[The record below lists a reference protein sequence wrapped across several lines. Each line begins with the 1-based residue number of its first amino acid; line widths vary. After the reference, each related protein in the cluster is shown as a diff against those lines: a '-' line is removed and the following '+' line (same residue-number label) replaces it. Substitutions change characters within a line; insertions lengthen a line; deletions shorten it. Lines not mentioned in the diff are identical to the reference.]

1 MRYFFTL
8 GLMLILLSVSRAYAQ
23 IEITYSDMAND
34 GDGYIYAVRTFRVGE
49 LSLQELNRKGWDV
62 SGYVPDTYDTVRYYN
77 KRRSKQGKLFPNSE
91 LVRFQTKKNMEF
103 ITMDSTKIRM
113 QGLIN
118 DYLGLKAAVVIVF
131 PTDLTMYKFPLRQG
145 SYISDSISKKFVS
158 SYGLSQFADSV
169 RIDLD
174 MRTES
179 YFDTCLTIKTPQDTY
194 EALRERNYIY
204 KNMVA
209 YKNSHLMGWRPAP
222 EFSTKTKA
230 IYYRWYAKGAG
241 IPVLEVETDNFD
253 NVRFI
258 RYQYRAPMEV
268 AIEKEDVKCHG
279 QKTGVAKAV
288 VSGGT
293 PDYKYLWSN
302 GKTTKEI
309 KDLPAG
315 EYSVTVTDC
324 KGNVATQKVV
334 ITQPKAPLELRI
346 DFRDIRCYG
355 EHDAYL
361 KALVSGGTEPYYIVW
376 SNDLE
381 VPELVNQGTGVY
393 GCVVRDANRCFV
405 WDSVEV
411 RAPGTSFTFS
421 PAITHSPCHGEARGE
436 LRFDV
441 HGGDRPYRFWLD
453 GKECKEEMPD
463 IMAGTYTMKATDKW
477 GCTLERTAEVKQPEK
492 PMDATAEIKHV
503 TCHGGNN
510 GGITLKVT
518 GGTPGYTYT
527 WSNEATSRDVG
538 RLGAGEYKLTIHD
551 AIHCTLSKS
560 FVITEPSEPLSMQC
574 DVTHVSTH
582 GGNNGMIKVTP
593 HGGQSPYR
601 ITLNNKEKT
610 PIIERLKMGSY
621 SVKVEDKN
629 DCSVIETIIISEQ
642 GAED

>member
-1 MRYFFTL
+1 ML
-8 GLMLILLSVSRAYAQ
+8 LLMSLSKLYAQ
-23 IEITYSDMAND
+23 VEIDCSDMAHD
-34 GDGYIYAVRTFRVGE
+34 GDGYIYAVRTYRVGE
-49 LSLQELNRKGWDV
+49 LNVQQLNRNGWDV
-62 SGYVPDTYDTVRYYN
+62 SDVVPDTYDTVRYYN
-77 KRRSKQGKLFPNSE
+77 KRRSKHGKLFPNSD
-91 LVRFQTKKNMEF
+91 LVKFQTKKNMEF
-103 ITMDSTKIRM
+103 ITMDSSKVRM

-131 PTDLTMYKFPLRQG
+131 PTDLTIYKFPLKKG

-158 SYGLSQFADSV
+158 SYGLQQFADSV
-169 RIDLD
+169 RIDID
-174 MRTES
+174 MRSES
-179 YFDTCLTIKTPQDTY
+179 FFDTCMTIKTPQGEY
-194 EALRERNYIY
+194 LALRERNTIY

-230 IYYRWYAKGAG
+230 IYYRWYVKGAG
-241 IPVLEVETDNFD
+241 IAVLEVETDHFD
-253 NVRFI
+253 NVRYM
-258 RYQYRAPMEV
+258 RYQYQAPMDV

-279 QKTGVAKAV
+279 QRTGTAKAV

-293 PDYKYLWSN
+293 PDYKFLWSN
-302 GKTTKEI
+302 GKKTQQI
-309 KDLPAG
+309 DSLPAG

-334 ITQPKAPLELRI
+334 ISQPEAPLKLKI
-346 DFRDIRCYG
+346 DYRDIRCYA

-361 KALVSGGTEPYYIVW
+361 KAVVSGGTEPYYIVW

-381 VPELVNQGTGVY
+381 TSELVNQGTGVY
-393 GCVVRDANRCFV
+393 GCIVRDANRCFV

-411 RAPGTSFTFS
+411 KAPQIAFTFS
-421 PAITHSPCHGEARGE
+421 PAVVHSPCHGEARGS

-441 HGGDRPYRFWLD
+441 SGGDRPYQFWLN
-453 GKECKEEMPD
+453 GQECKEEVPEVS
-463 IMAGTYTMKATDKW
+463 AGIYNMKAVDKW

-492 PMDATAEIKHV
+492 PMDAVADVKHV

-510 GGITLKVT
+510 GGITLKVS
-518 GGTPGYTYT
+518 GGTPGYTYSWT
-527 WSNEATSRDVG
+527 NEATSRDVG
-538 RLGAGEYKLTIHD
+538 RLAAGEYSVTIHD
-551 AIHCTLSKS
+551 AIQCTLTKN
-560 FVITEPSEPLSMQC
+560 FTITEPKDPLSMEC

-582 GGNNGMIKVTP
+582 GGQNGVIKVTP
-593 HGGQSPYR
+593 HGGESPYR

-621 SVKVEDKN
+621 SVKVQDKN

-642 GAED
+642 GADE